1 MIISIITY
9 HLINL
14 GKTVSLM
21 VSQEL
26 TNENIDGVNEIIRDC
41 TRGSSHIELYIR
53 L

>member
-14 GKTVSLM
+14 GKTVSL